1 MLEFSLGHI
10 LDAAIETW
18 HEEEQHKV
26 GREEPILLSPN
37 GEQGIEPRLERDRIA
52 EAEMREE
59 QHRDSPKHCRYPQG
73 GDARISARRID
84 AEETGRQ
91 RKQVN
96 ARVADTVKQSVN
108 IRQCQIAGL
117 HVKTAIQNMNNH
129 HEEDGDDLGQV
140 NAGESFLC
148 VRHFTAS
155 FLSATLQNRS
165 ELLADKKSAPLPRSR

>member
-1 MLEFSLGHI
+1 MLEFSLGHVF
-10 LDAAIETW
+10 DTAIETW
-18 HEEEQHKV
+18 HEEEQHKI

-117 HVKTAIQNMNNH
+117 HVKATIRNMMNH

-140 NAGESFLC
+140 NARESFLC
-148 VRHFTAS
+148 ARHFSVS
-155 FLSATLQNRS
+155 FLSATLQKRTPCGQKRAH
-165 ELLADKKSAPLPRSR
+165 L